1 MANLKEK
8 IKYHRENDYLLP
20 NIAIRNSNFTNYQI
34 GKYGYLRLE
43 YLKKY
48 KKGYYTELMLDGTL
62 LMHIVDIDKETNKQ
76 VKNIIKNLAKA
87 NKVDEILKQNNP
99 FEWVKMMNNFKN
111 SAEKIVLKELIYN

>member
-20 NIAIRNSNFTNYQI
+20 NIAIQNSNFTNYQI
-34 GKYGYLRLE
+34 GKYGYLRLK

-48 KKGYYTELMLDGTL
+48 KKGYYTELMLNGTL
-62 LMHIVDIDKETNKQ
+62 PMYIVDIDREANKQ
-76 VKNIIKNLAKA
+76 VKYIIKNLAKT
-87 NKVDEILKQNNP
+87 NDVDEILKQNNP

-111 SAEKIVLKELIYN
+111 SAEEIVLKELIYN